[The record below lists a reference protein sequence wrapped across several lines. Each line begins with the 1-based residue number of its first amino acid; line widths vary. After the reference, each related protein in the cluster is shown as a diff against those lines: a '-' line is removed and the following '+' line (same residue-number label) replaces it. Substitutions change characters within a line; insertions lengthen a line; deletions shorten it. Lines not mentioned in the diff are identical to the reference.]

1 MQEGMMDPA
10 SLETVSRW
18 ASVAAVVLSAL
29 AAIAITI
36 AAYASSRVLTV
47 TNTHTE
53 QVRAEPARSTVSGDA
68 NTTETENAQAALAVA
83 GELKSDDRPA
93 RPELARATGSK
104 PVSAE
109 SPVAT
114 TGQAIVSVLHAAV
127 SPPQVELSWV
137 ADPDSYARA
146 KEIGSALEEAG
157 WPVTL
162 TGSVLIPSNP
172 AATSITAGVL
182 SEEVLLLRK
191 ALETAGVKLSILFE
205 PAIPPDRVRL
215 MIGNDQ

>member
-1 MQEGMMDPA
+1 LDPT

-18 ASVAAVVLSAL
+18 ASAAAVVLSAL

-47 TNTHTE
+47 TNARAA
-53 QVRAEPARSTVSGDA
+53 QVRAESARAVVAVD
-68 NTTETENAQAALAVA
+68 TTATEAEEYSRAAPAVA
-83 GELKSDDRPA
+83 GEPKSDDRPPQA
-93 RPELARATGSK
+93 ELTRTTGSK

-114 TGQAIVSVLHAAV
+114 TGQAMIAVLHDAL

-137 ADPDSYARA
+137 AAPDSYARA
-146 KEIGSALEEAG
+146 KEIESALEEAG
-157 WPVTL
+157 WTVTP
-162 TGSVLIPSNP
+162 TGSVLIPSAP
-172 AATSITAGVL
+172 AATSITAGTL
-182 SEEVLLLRK
+182 SDETLLLRK
-191 ALETAGVKLSILFE
+191 ALETAGVKLSRAFD
-205 PAIPPDRVRL
+205 PTIPPDRVRL